1 MRYQETVPKKDG
13 LRLHAALLLAETV
26 LVANVLKEETVALV
40 VRSSLDPWLRVVFS
54 MAVVVGFLGGF
65 FLLVQGLTRDTVGAV
80 QGALRRRGVDR
91 VLVHALLLGGLY
103 LLYAHRLGLAPW
115 R

>member
-1 MRYQETVPKKDG
+1 
-13 LRLHAALLLAETV
+13 
-26 LVANVLKEETVALV
+26 VANVLKEEAVALV

-65 FLLVQGLTRDTVGAV
+65 FLLVQRLTRDTVGAV

-91 VLVHALLLGGLY
+91 ALVHLVLLGALY

>member
-1 MRYQETVPKKDG
+1 MRYHDTVPKKDG

-65 FLLVQGLTRDTVGAV
+65 FLLVQRLTRDTVGAV

>member
-1 MRYQETVPKKDG
+1 MPKKDG
-13 LRLHAALLLAETV
+13 LRLHAALLLAETL
-26 LVANVLKEETVALV
+26 LVANVLKEEAVALV

-54 MAVVVGFLGGF
+54 MAVVIGFLGGF
-65 FLLVQGLTRDTVGAV
+65 FLLVQRLTRDTVGAV

-91 VLVHALLLGGLY
+91 ALVHLVLLGALY